1 MEVSIDLSGIV
12 FIVALVLGPALI
24 AGGFV
29 LYRQAAGVG
38 WRAVGMSAI
47 AAGVALLLMLALFLP
62 ATSTTSGAS
71 VSVTGGPVVHTESR

>member
-1 MEVSIDLSGIV
+1 LEISVDLSGIV
-12 FIVALVLGPALI
+12 FILALVLGPALI

-47 AAGVALLLMLALFLP
+47 AGGVGVLLLIALFFP
-62 ATSTTSGAS
+62 ASSSGEA
-71 VSVTGGPVVHTESR
+71 VSVAGGPVVETGRR

>member
-1 MEVSIDLSGIV
+1 LEVSIDLSGIV
-12 FIVALVLGPALI
+12 FIAALLLGPALI
-24 AGGFV
+24 GGGVV
-29 LYRQAAGVG
+29 LYRQAAAVG

-71 VSVTGGPVVHTESR
+71 MSMEAGPVVHTESR